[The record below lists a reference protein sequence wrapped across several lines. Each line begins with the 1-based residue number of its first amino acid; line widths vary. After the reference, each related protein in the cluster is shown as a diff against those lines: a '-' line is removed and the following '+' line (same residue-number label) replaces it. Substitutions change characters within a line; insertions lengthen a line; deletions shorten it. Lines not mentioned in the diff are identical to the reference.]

1 MRKNKI
7 LITGVCGFIGFHL
20 ANLFIDNGDHVTG
33 IDNLRKTYNP
43 IFKKKRL
50 SLLSKKKNF
59 KFVKADLTKLNK
71 FRNQHFDLI
80 VHLAGEAGVRDSIK
94 RPNFYIQE
102 NLQNTVN
109 VFEYAKKNNIKNVFY
124 ASSSS
129 VYGNCNTYPSKENLV
144 INKPLSV
151 YGLSK
156 SACELLAYY
165 YNNIFGINS
174 IGLRFF
180 TVYGPIGRPDMS
192 MNIFINNILDNKK
205 ITLYNHGKNYRDYT
219 YVDDITNYI
228 YSCFKKIKNK
238 KNYFQIFNIGGENS
252 IRIDKLLSMI
262 EKILKKK
269 AKINY
274 AIKNKL
280 DPVRSLADNKKIK
293 RFTKSKFHTP
303 LTVGVHKCIQSRF
316 KKGL

>member
-1 MRKNKI
+1 MKKNKI

-20 ANLFIDNGDHVTG
+20 TNLFIDNGDHVTG
-33 IDNLRKTYNP
+33 IDNLRKTYDP
-43 IFKKKRL
+43 IYKKKRL
-50 SLLSKKKNF
+50 SLLKKRKNF
-59 KFVKADLTKLNK
+59 IFCKTDLTKLSK
-71 FRNQHFDLI
+71 FKNQYFDLI
-80 VHLAGEAGVRDSIK
+80 IHLAGEAGVRDSIK
-94 RPNFYIQE
+94 RPNYYIQE

-109 VFEYAKKNNIKNVFY
+109 IFEYAKNNKIKNIFY

-165 YNNIFGINS
+165 YSNIFGINS

-192 MNIFINNILDNKK
+192 MNIFINNILNNRK
-205 ITLYNHGKNYRDYT
+205 ITLYNYGKNHRDYT

-228 YSCFKKIKNK
+228 YSCFKAIKNK
-238 KNYFQIFNIGGENS
+238 KKYFQIFNIGGENS
-252 IRIDKLLSMI
+252 IRIDKLLTMI

-269 AKINY
+269 TKIIY
-274 AIKNKL
+274 EIKNKL

-293 RFTKSKFHTP
+293 MFTGKKFHTP
-303 LTVGVHKCIQSRF
+303 LTVGVQKCIDSRF
-316 KKGL
+316 EKGL